1 MNSLGDRVK
10 ATRMKRMTLTDTE
23 NRHASSPQRA
33 MLVDCLHRIDRT
45 GGVKSAGGGQHGRE
59 HALINLQDGDKE
71 ESHGAGSVGTGLV

>member
-10 ATRMKRMTLTDTE
+10 ATRVKRMTLTDTG
-23 NRHASSPQRA
+23 NRHASSPHRT
-33 MLVDCLHRIDRT
+33 MLVDCLHGIDRA
-45 GGVKSAGGGQHGRE
+45 GRVESAGGGQHRRK

>member
-1 MNSLGDRVK
+1 MNSLGYRVK

-59 HALINLQDGDKE
+59 HSLINLQDGDKE